1 MALYIIIIIQ
11 LVLCAIIYDIKGR
24 TKRKD
29 FWMWFTLLSFICL
42 AGFRYRM
49 GTDSIFYENDF
60 ADYPKLWELNFTF
73 FTQNTKYAPLYII
86 FNSLLRSITDLFFIV
101 QFIHAAIINGAIFYA
116 IKKCGYDKYIF
127 TILLFYFCN
136 MYYGLNC
143 EVLRES
149 ISVAIFLLSIDD
161 ILENRNKQYFIK
173 ILIAIGFHYGAIILL
188 VIPLLKH
195 VKIDRKYIIFS
206 LFLFLAL
213 PIIRKISIISIV
225 LQVISNNFLI
235 SYAGYVTGIDASQTG
250 FSINQFII
258 YYILPIGCSLYVS
271 KRTPSLSKYDF
282 LLSFQVICIWVS
294 ILFIPIFIRFNNY
307 LGLFYYSYIAISIV
321 EFVKCSFSKSSVCF
335 IIILLPFAITVRS
348 SWINANVLSQS
359 DVKRIEMINP
369 YTSIFDKNINYNREE
384 VFSYKIK

>member
-1 MALYIIIIIQ
+1 MAIYIIIIIQ

-49 GTDSIFYENDF
+49 GTDSIFYEQDF
-60 ADYPKLWELNFTF
+60 AAYPKLWELNFSF
-73 FTQNTKYAPLYII
+73 FTQNKYAPLYII

-149 ISVAIFLLSIDD
+149 IAVAIFLFSIDD

-173 ILIAIGFHYGAIILL
+173 IIIAVGFHYGAIILF
-188 VIPLLKH
+188 VIPLLKNI
-195 VKIDRKYIIFS
+195 KIDRKYIIIS
-206 LFLFLAL
+206 VILLLAL
-213 PIIRKISIISIV
+213 PIIRRIPIINIL
-225 LQVISNNFLI
+225 LQVISNSFLM
-235 SYAGYVTGIDASQTG
+235 SYAGYVTGIDLSQMG
-250 FSINQFII
+250 FTINQLII
-258 YYILPIGCSLYVS
+258 YYILPIGCSLYLR
-271 KRTPSLSKYDF
+271 KRIPSLSKYDF
-282 LLSFQVICIWVS
+282 LLSFHVFCIWMS

-307 LGLFYYSYIAISIV
+307 LGLFYYSYLAISIV
-321 EFVKCSFSKSSVCF
+321 EFVKRSFNKSSVCF
-335 IIILLPFAITVRS
+335 MIILLPFAITVRS
-348 SWINANVLSQS
+348 SWINANVISQS

-369 YTSIFDKNINYNREE
+369 YTSIFDKNINLNREE
-384 VFSYKIK
+384 VFSYKVI